1 MKKMSRI
8 LSWLILVAVVGCG
21 SPDTVGRSDVEVPVS
36 VEQVTNRP
44 IEEYVI
50 ATGTVNATR
59 DAIMKTETVG
69 FYRLAQNPATG
80 RKFALGDRVRRDR
93 VVVCVDNPEQENQI
107 RIESKDMA
115 LETSRR
121 EYEKQQSIYKKGG
134 VTESELKTA
143 ERNFLDARLDYENAE
158 IQLAKLEIIAPFDG
172 VIVDL
177 PYFTRGVRISAN
189 TEVFRV
195 MDFSNLNMEVNL
207 PGKLMGKVTEGQ
219 IARVENYAVPDKRL
233 KGRITQVSPAL
244 DSDSRT
250 FKAWM
255 DIPNPEGVLR
265 PGMFVKAEIVTA
277 RADSTI
283 VIPKD
288 IIISSRNRKTVY
300 VVNRG
305 IAQERRITTGLENPE
320 EVEVTEGLKI
330 DERLVVKG
338 FETLRNGSKV
348 KITQ

>member
-1 MKKMSRI
+1 MKKVYRA
-8 LSWLILVAVVGCG
+8 LPWLILITVAGCG
-21 SPDTVGRSDVEVPVS
+21 SPDTVGQSDVEVPVS
-36 VEQVTNRP
+36 VEQVANRP

-59 DAIMKTETVG
+59 DATMKTETEG

-93 VVVCVDNPEQENQI
+93 VVVYVDNPELENQI
-107 RIESKDMA
+107 RIESKDLA
-115 LETSRR
+115 LETSKR
-121 EYEKQQSIYKKGG
+121 EYEKQQSIFEKGG

-143 ERNFLDARLDYENAE
+143 ERNFLDSRLDYENAK
-158 IQLAKLEIIAPFDG
+158 IQLAKLNIIAPFDG

-177 PYFTRGVRISAN
+177 PYFTRGVKINAN

-195 MDFSNLNMEVNL
+195 MDYSKLNMEVNL
-207 PGKLMGKVTEGQ
+207 PGKLLGKVTEGQ
-219 IARVENYAVPDKRL
+219 NTRVENYAVPDKKL
-233 KGRITQVSPAL
+233 EGKITQVSPAL
-244 DSDSRT
+244 DSESRT

-277 RADSTI
+277 RADSTV
-283 VIPKD
+283 VIHKD
-288 IIISSRNRKTVY
+288 IIITSRNRKTVY
-300 VVNRG
+300 VVSRG
-305 IAQERRITTGLENPE
+305 IAQERKITTGLENPE
-320 EVEVTEGLKI
+320 EVEVTEGLKV